1 MIKGK
6 TRLLSDQGGRRST
19 DGVKLRKPGKRLTP
33 KSELPRTAQTA
44 EGSRAPVGV
53 LSGQD
58 CT

>member
-1 MIKGK
+1 MIKER

-19 DGVKLRKPGKRLTP
+19 DCVKLCKPGKRLTP
-33 KSELPRTAQTA
+33 KTELPRRAQTA

-58 CT
+58 GT